1 MKVIFDISSV
11 GDNPKTR
18 TGIARTA
25 WALADL
31 LHQNLGDNL
40 GFSATG
46 SIDCQ
51 RMLSVMQGYCK
62 ITIIKARNEIN

>member
-25 WALADL
+25 WSLADL
-31 LHQNLGDNL
+31 LHQKLG
-40 GFSATG
+40 
-46 SIDCQ
+46 
-51 RMLSVMQGYCK
+51 
-62 ITIIKARNEIN
+62 EILVFLLLAL